1 MNKRMRNIQDI
12 ADIDLVCSLQIVQNL
27 LMNILRIFVD
37 VVDVDIVDVVV
48 VDVVVVVVVVVVLVV
63 DDVFAVVG
71 VVHRLLMSLNI
82 LVQ

>member
-1 MNKRMRNIQDI
+1 MRNIQDI

-48 VDVVVVVVVVVVLVV
+48 VDVVVVVVVVVVVLVV